1 MGLGEYLKETRVEMK
16 HVSWPSRSQAINYTI
31 IVIVVSL
38 FVAIYLGLF
47 DSLFQYLLQKVLV
60 Q

>member
-16 HVSWPSRSQAINYTI
+16 HVSWPSRSQAINYTV
-31 IVIVVSL
+31 IVILVSL
-38 FVAIYLGLF
+38 FVAAYLGLF
-47 DSLFQYLLQKVLV
+47 DSLFSYLLQRILS